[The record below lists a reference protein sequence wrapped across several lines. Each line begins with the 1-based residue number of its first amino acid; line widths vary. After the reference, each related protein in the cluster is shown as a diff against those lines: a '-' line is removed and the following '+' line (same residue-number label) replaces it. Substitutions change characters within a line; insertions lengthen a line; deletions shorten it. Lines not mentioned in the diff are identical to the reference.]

1 MKIKMKFYT
10 RIKSNGCVETLCY
23 LNTGVM
29 PYKRFALLGRARQ
42 NPLDTHDGHIGR
54 RTALKSIL
62 YQTTIPREQ
71 RKEIWQHFRENY
83 PELKFEPQE
92 TATFDNSLIVTEIQ
106 VQQYQ
111 KGDKIAYTHNVS
123 FRSDKRYGT
132 CDIAGLMFRAVR

>member
-1 MKIKMKFYT
+1 MKIDMRFYT
-10 RIKSNGCVETLCY
+10 RINEHGCVETACHI
-23 LNTGVM
+23 
-29 PYKRFALLGRARQ
+29 RFGDDILYYGLARQ